1 MKKIIFLAAAA
12 LLAAACE
19 QPRTEQSRTLEAK
32 PASLAF
38 EAADNAPRTVT
49 GTARNVPWEVSV
61 DETAAS
67 WLEAV
72 KSDENTLTVTAADNA
87 SENER
92 TATVTIADPE
102 GSVRPVAIA
111 VIQAAGSGTPPLP
124 EATLSCD
131 KTELSFGWE
140 GNASQQFTVTAPD
153 GIVWK
158 ASADIT
164 AAGWLTVET
173 DGNIVTVTAA
183 ENTSDAPRT
192 GKVNIKS
199 DDKSVQA
206 ATVSVTQAGCDVQP
220 SLTVD
225 QTELN
230 FKAIDKEPRIVR
242 VTTVRLSKWRIQ
254 ITQDIENPV
263 FSTITNPD
271 EGTIT
276 VEAIRNISTSPRTG
290 TITVM
295 AEGVPDV
302 VITVTQEGSD
312 SDAKSTLADDVE
324 LTSDHFAVSRIVTYS
339 DQLDIETQ
347 TNWILEMYGGECQR
361 NPNTGWLIGTGT
373 FLQLT
378 LVNDRV
384 TDYSVLPEGTYT
396 VDDSRNVD
404 PDTGLPLYRTPA
416 IVAGRYTRPGFYGS
430 SYFVRYE
437 NDSET
442 EGTPIFGGTLTVT
455 REGERYTMVFDL
467 KDDAENTI
475 SGTFSGEITEFVVN

>member
-1 MKKIIFLAAAA
+1 M
-12 LLAAACE
+12 
-19 QPRTEQSRTLEAK
+19 
-32 PASLAF
+32 
-38 EAADNAPRTVT
+38 
-49 GTARNVPWEVSV
+49 
-61 DETAAS
+61 
-67 WLEAV
+67 
-72 KSDENTLTVTAADNA
+72 
-87 SENER
+87 
-92 TATVTIADPE
+92 
-102 GSVRPVAIA
+102 
-111 VIQAAGSGTPPLP
+111 
-124 EATLSCD
+124 
-131 KTELSFGWE
+131 
-140 GNASQQFTVTAPD
+140 
-153 GIVWK
+153 
-158 ASADIT
+158 
-164 AAGWLTVET
+164 
-173 DGNIVTVTAA
+173 
-183 ENTSDAPRT
+183 
-192 GKVNIKS
+192 NIKS

>member
-49 GTARNVPWEVSV
+49 VTARNVAWEVSV

-199 DDKSVQA
+199 DDK
-206 ATVSVTQAGCDVQP
+206 
-220 SLTVD
+220 
-225 QTELN
+225 
-230 FKAIDKEPRIVR
+230 
-242 VTTVRLSKWRIQ
+242 
-254 ITQDIENPV
+254 
-263 FSTITNPD
+263 
-271 EGTIT
+271 
-276 VEAIRNISTSPRTG
+276 
-290 TITVM
+290 
-295 AEGVPDV
+295 
-302 VITVTQEGSD
+302 
-312 SDAKSTLADDVE
+312 
-324 LTSDHFAVSRIVTYS
+324 
-339 DQLDIETQ
+339 
-347 TNWILEMYGGECQR
+347 
-361 NPNTGWLIGTGT
+361 
-373 FLQLT
+373 
-378 LVNDRV
+378 
-384 TDYSVLPEGTYT
+384 
-396 VDDSRNVD
+396 
-404 PDTGLPLYRTPA
+404 
-416 IVAGRYTRPGFYGS
+416 
-430 SYFVRYE
+430 
-437 NDSET
+437 
-442 EGTPIFGGTLTVT
+442 
-455 REGERYTMVFDL
+455 
-467 KDDAENTI
+467 
-475 SGTFSGEITEFVVN
+475 